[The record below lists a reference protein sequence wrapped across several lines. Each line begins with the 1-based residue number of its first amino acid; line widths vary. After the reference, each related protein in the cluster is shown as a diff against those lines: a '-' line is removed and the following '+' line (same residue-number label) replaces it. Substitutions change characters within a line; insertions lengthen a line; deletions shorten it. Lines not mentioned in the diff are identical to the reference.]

1 MDVDGPS
8 SPPLPYN
15 SLPPSSAPLPTPSS
29 PGGSQATPRRNR
41 QQSDG
46 IGLGDDE
53 GAEAEEEGARSRKR
67 GGRRNQPAVDVP
79 IVKDAVGETVQ
90 AAFETFLRT
99 YVIYHRFTR
108 HNTQACGLH
117 P

>member
-1 MDVDGPS
+1 M
-8 SPPLPYN
+8 
-15 SLPPSSAPLPTPSS
+15 
-29 PGGSQATPRRNR
+29 
-41 QQSDG
+41 
-46 IGLGDDE
+46 
-53 GAEAEEEGARSRKR
+53 
-67 GGRRNQPAVDVP
+67 DVP